1 MKRSLHFFAAAICF
15 AVGTDAQVIHIPA
28 DLPTIQAGINSA
40 STGDTVLVAEGTYFE
55 NINFLGKAITV
66 SSRFILDGDTS
77 HISKTII
84 DGSQPSN
91 PDTASVVT
99 MWSGEDT
106 TSVLM
111 GFTITGG
118 TGTNYRYL
126 REGVD
131 RIERGGGGI
140 LINGS
145 GGLITRNIIEGNH
158 LEKAGGP
165 EILRGGGIFAWIYD
179 NHTVVIRDNNIRNN
193 KAKGT
198 NIVGGGIA
206 VTGGR
211 IICEYN
217 EISNNIADADAWVY
231 GGGMGAYYRDGEGV
245 IREVL
250 VRNNL
255 ISGNSALTKILGGG
269 GGGYYQAYGF
279 GEDLSL
285 VYNNV
290 ICNNHADYIGGGIF
304 TWDYAQGRIFN
315 NTIVENDAD
324 EGKNAAFAIPEKLAL
339 YNNIIWSFGNSI
351 IPEFGLYETNASKF
365 RIFSNIIKEPFE
377 PGDGVTAFDNFYL
390 EPVFKNDSF
399 ELAENS
405 PGIGWAIDSMK
416 IVNTWYYAPS
426 FDFYGNP
433 RPHPIDGFVDLG
445 ALESP
450 YGRTPTGIREHSVLS
465 ENNPIF
471 LYPNPFNASFTIE
484 TGESGPLSIEIIS
497 LNGQLMYSKELAG
510 NIHQLDLSSLQNGI
524 YFITIMSEDFV
535 TTRKI
540 IKLGQ

>member
-55 NINFLGKAITV
+55 NINFMGKAITV

-77 HISKTII
+77 HIRKTII

-165 EILRGGGIFAWIYD
+165 ETLRGGGIFAWIYD

-339 YNNIIWSFGNSI
+339 YNNIIWSFGNNEIS
-351 IPEFGLYETNASKF
+351 EFSFNETDAAKL
-365 RIFSNIIKEPFE
+365 RIFNNIIVDPFKPE
-377 PGDGVTAFDNFYL
+377 EGVTAFDNKYD
-390 EPVFKNDSF
+390 EPIFQPGSYT
-399 ELAENS
+399 LAENS
-405 PGIGWAIDSMK
+405 PGIGWGIDSLE
-416 IVNTWYYAPS
+416 VNGTWYYAPDS
-426 FDFYGNP
+426 DILDRARPNEVDHYVDMGAFETPFP
-433 RPHPIDGFVDLG
+433 RTIPSAIKVVSPGFL
-445 ALESP
+445 
-450 YGRTPTGIREHSVLS
+450 RI
-465 ENNPIF
+465 
-471 LYPNPFNASFTIE
+471 YPNPLNDQFTIE
-484 TGESGPLSIEIIS
+484 TGLTVQYTIEVCS
-497 LNGQLMYSKELAG
+497 LNGQLIYKTRTDGPSR
-510 NIHQLDLSSLQNGI
+510 QLDLSSFQKGI
-524 YFITIMSEDFV
+524 YFITIRSQNSV

-540 IKLGQ
+540 IKL